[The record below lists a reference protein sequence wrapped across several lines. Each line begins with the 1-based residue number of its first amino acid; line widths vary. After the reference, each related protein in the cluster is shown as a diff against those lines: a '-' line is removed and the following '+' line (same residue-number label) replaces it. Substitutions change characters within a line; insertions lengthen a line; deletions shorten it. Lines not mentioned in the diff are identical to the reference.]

1 MDYFNEIINF
11 IEKSGLIGV
20 LVGAL
25 LIVFESIIPILP
37 LMIFITINFLAFGS
51 FFGFLISWIFT
62 IIGCAISYFIFKKG
76 LGKKFEVFT
85 ENKEK
90 INKYKKVFKN
100 ISLGNLTFLI
110 ALPFTPAFL
119 VNIACGLVNMDFKK
133 FFIATIIGKI
143 SLVYYCGFI
152 GTSILESFSNP
163 VILIK
168 IVVLLLFT
176 YILTKIVNKIL
187 KIK

>member
-11 IEKSGLIGV
+11 IENSGLVGV
-20 LVGAL
+20 LMGSII
-25 LIVFESIIPILP
+25 IVFESIIPVLP
-37 LMIFITINFLAFGS
+37 LMVFITINFLAFGK

-62 IIGCAISYFIFKKG
+62 IVGCLISYFIFKKG
-76 LGKKFEVFT
+76 LGKKFDIIT
-85 ENKEK
+85 ENKET
-90 INKYKKVFKN
+90 INKYKKVFRN
-100 ISLGNLTFLI
+100 ISLGNLTLLI

-163 VILIK
+163 VVLIK

-176 YILTKIVNKIL
+176 YIISKIVNKML

>member
-1 MDYFNEIINF
+1 MSYLNEIINF
-11 IEKSGLIGV
+11 IENSGLIGV

-25 LIVFESIIPILP
+25 IIIFESIIPILP
-37 LMIFITINFLAFGS
+37 LMLFITINFLAFGS

-62 IIGCAISYFIFKKG
+62 IIGCVISYYIFKKG
-76 LGKKFEVFT
+76 LGKKFEILT
-85 ENKEK
+85 ENKET

-100 ISLGNLTFLI
+100 ISLGSLTLLI
-110 ALPFTPAFL
+110 AIPFTPAFL

-143 SLVYYCGFI
+143 SLVYYCGFV
-152 GTSILESFSNP
+152 GTSLLESFSNP
-163 VILIK
+163 VVLIK
-168 IVVLLLFT
+168 IIVSLLFT
-176 YILTKIVNKIL
+176 YILSKIVNKIL

>member
-11 IEKSGLIGV
+11 IENSGLIGV

-37 LMIFITINFLAFGS
+37 LMIFITINFLAFGN
-51 FFGFLISWIFT
+51 FFGFLISWVFT
-62 IIGCAISYFIFKKG
+62 IIGCVISYFIFKKG

-85 ENKEK
+85 ENK
-90 INKYKKVFKN
+90 YKKVFKN
-100 ISLGNLTFLI
+100 ISLGNLTLLI

-143 SLVYYCGFI
+143 SLVYYCGFV

-163 VILIK
+163 VVLIK